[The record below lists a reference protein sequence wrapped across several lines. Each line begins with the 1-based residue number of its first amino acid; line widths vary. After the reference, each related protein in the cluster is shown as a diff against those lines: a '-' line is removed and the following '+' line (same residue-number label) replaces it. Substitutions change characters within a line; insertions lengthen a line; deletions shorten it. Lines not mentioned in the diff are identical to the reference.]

1 MVLAIVRL
9 VMPSPPG
16 LGVLR
21 KLHDAIRPDDRRLAR
36 DHLHLVSASPLRE
49 HLRLRLRSF
58 VAQKLFVRF
67 KKATKPIL
75 YLLLTS
81 DLLNIL
87 SNLITKTSLVR
98 QTHTK

>member
-58 VAQKLFVRF
+58 TDQQLFVRL
-67 KKATKPIL
+67 KEVKKPIFCS
-75 YLLLTS
+75 LLTS

-87 SNLITKTSLVR
+87 SNPI
-98 QTHTK
+98 H